1 MVLHGSPHN
10 DSYTEKLTAA
20 YLEQL
25 ESTAYV
31 RHVDLFETRIKPC
44 TDCKYCYKHDGCP
57 LHDSFESI
65 ADKLDQADAIILSA
79 PVYYLGFPAPFKAFI
94 DRTQQLF
101 VRRVLFKREKIAN
114 NKKGIL
120 ICTCGGCD
128 LSAVESLKAPAE
140 MFFSVFGAT
149 LSETVYLAGTD
160 LPPEKR
166 RCNRIKLIEKEMS
179 K

>member
-1 MVLHGSPHN
+1 MGILDGRFQIIHAKVSRSRPH
-10 DSYTEKLTAA
+10 A
-20 YLEQL
+20 
-25 ESTAYV
+25 
-31 RHVDLFETRIKPC
+31 
-44 TDCKYCYKHDGCP
+44 
-57 LHDSFESI
+57 
-65 ADKLDQADAIILSA
+65 ILSA
-79 PVYYLGFPAPFKAFI
+79 SQAVSYTHLDVYKRQPFKAFI